1 MAIANKTCVSG
12 KKAEGWRYVLAVEAF
27 YLYAKLIFGR
37 PLRVNFVSTRK
48 TGNYYHKR
56 RLFTN
61 TSAMLSKYS
70 FVYSVYLFIPAGV
83 RVSLC
88 RPNNVEFSRHAE
100 KSISNEFSTVIC
112 TFWSPL
118 VTPLRQSQYMSHGW
132 KEDSML
138 VKASQHVPIYL
149 QPFPSNSTRSSPF

>member
-100 KSISNEFSTVIC
+100 KSTSYLQRC
-112 TFWSPL
+112 TFWP
-118 VTPLRQSQYMSHGW
+118 PCLRPWDNRGKCHMDEKRIQCLSKHRSMYPSIFNISQ
-132 KEDSML
+132 
-138 VKASQHVPIYL
+138 
-149 QPFPSNSTRSSPF
+149 